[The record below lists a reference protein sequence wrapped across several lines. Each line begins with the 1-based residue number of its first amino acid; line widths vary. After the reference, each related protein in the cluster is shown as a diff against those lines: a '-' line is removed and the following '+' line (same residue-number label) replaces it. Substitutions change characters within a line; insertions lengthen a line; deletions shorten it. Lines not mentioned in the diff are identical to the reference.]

1 MFYWKKDAFL
11 SHILV
16 KGTSWWYVLKKPD
29 KEVPHR
35 GSHTIIIPCIPSKDT
50 TGGTLCFVAKRGERR
65 CRRRSPH
72 MFRSCLVTQSC
83 PTLCDPM
90 DCSPLGSS
98 VYEDSPGKKTGV
110 GLPCP
115 PPGDFSKLC
124 LPHCRWILYCLSH
137 QRNPRI
143 PEWVAYPFSRGPS
156 QPRNWTKV
164 SCIAG
169 GFFTSWASREVHVQ
183 VIWW

>member
-98 VYEDSPGKKTGV
+98 VYEDSPGKNTGV
-110 GLPCP
+110 GSLFLLQGIFPTQELNQ
-115 PPGDFSKLC
+115 GL
-124 LPHCRWILYCLSH
+124 LHCRWILYQLS
-137 QRNPRI
+137 
-143 PEWVAYPFSRGPS
+143 
-156 QPRNWTKV
+156 
-164 SCIAG
+164 
-169 GFFTSWASREVHVQ
+169 
-183 VIWW
+183 

>member
-1 MFYWKKDAFL
+1 MAL
-11 SHILV
+11 
-16 KGTSWWYVLKKPD
+16 
-29 KEVPHR
+29 
-35 GSHTIIIPCIPSKDT
+35 
-50 TGGTLCFVAKRGERR
+50 LCFVAKRGERR

-98 VYEDSPGKKTGV
+98 VYEDSPGKNTGV

-115 PPGDFSKLC
+115 PPEDFSKRC

-137 QRNPRI
+137 QGSPRI
-143 PEWVAYPFSRGPS
+143 PEWVAYPFSRGSS
-156 QPRNWTKV
+156 QHRNRTLV

-169 GFFTSWASREVHVQ
+169 GSFTNWAIREAQRDRLQNLCSDTGHRKIFHQLFTKEVF
-183 VIWW
+183 ICCCCC